1 MSKML
6 DVQIEVPD
14 STSEDALKFAAARA
28 RESAIVALQQR
39 GELTISKAAA
49 DLGLT
54 YEEYLQLLA
63 QRGLPACHGDV
74 DAAAL
79 DILRAGLRRRAG
91 HPA

>member
-1 MSKML
+1 MPKML

-14 STSEDALKFAAARA
+14 SASEDVLQYAAARA
-28 RESAIVALQQR
+28 KESAIVALQQR

-63 QRGLPACHGDV
+63 QRGLPACHSEV
-74 DAAAL
+74 DPDAL